1 MIAKTLLEKLDAS
14 CSELSLRESVCNQVQ
29 RIIST
34 RMYLG
39 QKPVLNTWVTGFGV
53 PEVVSEYAD
62 PGDDHALYRELIRKK
77 ILEFEPR
84 LLDVQVKS
92 LKSFSDRSS
101 CQLVLTLE
109 EGDVEEQFFF

>member
-1 MIAKTLLEKLDAS
+1 MVVKTLLEKLDTS
-14 CSELSLRESVCNQVQ
+14 CSDLSLRESVCNQVQ

-39 QKPVLNTWVTGFGV
+39 AKPTLNTWVTGFGV
-53 PEVVSEYAD
+53 PEVVSEYAN
-62 PGDDHALYRELIRKK
+62 PGDQHAAYRALIRKK

-84 LLDVQVKS
+84 LIDVHVKS
-92 LKSFSDRSS
+92 LKSYSDRSS
-101 CQLVLTLE
+101 CELVLTLE